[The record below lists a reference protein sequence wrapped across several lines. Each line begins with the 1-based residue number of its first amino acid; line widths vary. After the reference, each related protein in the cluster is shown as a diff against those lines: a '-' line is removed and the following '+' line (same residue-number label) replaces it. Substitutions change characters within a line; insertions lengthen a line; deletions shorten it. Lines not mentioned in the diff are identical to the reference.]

1 MTLQAIDTLNHNGGG
16 HDTAV
21 VAGAKGK
28 TDQAIDATL
37 SKKKEARRTSKV
49 FKRTISVRQRIE
61 LRGIVLATSVPR
73 QQAFRCQTLQG
84 FRRQSTP
91 LTSGRHKHLC

>member
-37 SKKKEARRTSKV
+37 SKRR
-49 FKRTISVRQRIE
+49 KR
-61 LRGIVLATSVPR
+61 G
-73 QQAFRCQTLQG
+73 
-84 FRRQSTP
+84 
-91 LTSGRHKHLC
+91 GRAKSLNERSQ

>member
-1 MTLQAIDTLNHNGGG
+1 MTLQVIGMPNPNGGG
-16 HDTAV
+16 RDMTV

-49 FKRTISVRQRIE
+49 FK
-61 LRGIVLATSVPR
+61 
-73 QQAFRCQTLQG
+73 
-84 FRRQSTP
+84 
-91 LTSGRHKHLC
+91 

>member
-28 TDQAIDATL
+28 TDQAIDDTL

-49 FKRTISVRQRIE
+49 FK
-61 LRGIVLATSVPR
+61 
-73 QQAFRCQTLQG
+73 
-84 FRRQSTP
+84 
-91 LTSGRHKHLC
+91 

>member
-37 SKKKEARRTSKV
+37 TLKRRKRGARAKS
-49 FKRTISVRQRIE
+49 SNE
-61 LRGIVLATSVPR
+61 
-73 QQAFRCQTLQG
+73 
-84 FRRQSTP
+84 QSQ
-91 LTSGRHKHLC
+91 

>member
-16 HDTAV
+16 HDMAV

-49 FKRTISVRQRIE
+49 FK
-61 LRGIVLATSVPR
+61 
-73 QQAFRCQTLQG
+73 
-84 FRRQSTP
+84 
-91 LTSGRHKHLC
+91 

>member
-16 HDTAV
+16 HDTA
-21 VAGAKGK
+21 GCRLEQKGK

-49 FKRTISVRQRIE
+49 FK
-61 LRGIVLATSVPR
+61 
-73 QQAFRCQTLQG
+73 
-84 FRRQSTP
+84 
-91 LTSGRHKHLC
+91 

>member
-1 MTLQAIDTLNHNGGG
+1 MTLQAIDTLNPNGGG

-28 TDQAIDATL
+28 TDQAIDAAL

-49 FKRTISVRQRIE
+49 FK
-61 LRGIVLATSVPR
+61 
-73 QQAFRCQTLQG
+73 
-84 FRRQSTP
+84 
-91 LTSGRHKHLC
+91 

>member
-37 SKKKEARRTSKV
+37 SKKEGSAAD
-49 FKRTISVRQRIE
+49 E
-61 LRGIVLATSVPR
+61 
-73 QQAFRCQTLQG
+73 
-84 FRRQSTP
+84 QSF
-91 LTSGRHKHLC
+91 